1 MSDQTRGVDPDTG
14 GEKGLKHAVLG
25 DACPKALME
34 IAKVYGHGRKKYS
47 RGNYLSGYTWSSSY
61 DALQRHLLLFWAGE
75 ERDGEGRVNEIVEG
89 STGLNRD
96 DVWDQ
101 VLSETDSEGHSLYS
115 GLHHMA
121 HAGWHCVCLLAF
133 TIRKIGKDDRL

>member
-1 MSDQTRGVDPDTG
+1 MASDQVRGVDPDTG
-14 GEKGLKHAVLG
+14 GEKGLKLASIG

-47 RGNYLSGYTWSSSY
+47 RGNYLSGYTWNSSY

-75 ERDGEGRVNEIVEG
+75 ERDGEGVVNELVEQG
-89 STGLNRD
+89 ADPNDAWQQVIDSTD
-96 DVWDQ
+96 D
-101 VLSETDSEGHSLYS
+101 EGHSLYS

-121 HAGWHCVCLLAF
+121 HAGWHCICLLAF
-133 TIRKIGKDDRL
+133 TIRKIGTDDRL